1 MSLAAFSRQHGIAP
15 PRLYWWKT
23 RLATSALRSL
33 SLIPATVVELDA
45 ETTAAMVV
53 RLPNGISIEIATG
66 SPMVVAALVAE
77 LTRTSR

>member
-1 MSLAAFSRQHGIAP
+1 MSLAAFSRQRGIAP
-15 PRLYWWKT
+15 ARLYWWKK
-23 RLATSALRSL
+23 RLASSALPSL

-66 SPMVVAALVAE
+66 SPSVVAALVAE